1 MKIEKFVLGI
11 LSTNSYIVSDENKNA
26 VIFDCGVYS
35 ATISSYIEENEL
47 KLKKIL
53 LTHSHFDHIG
63 GCAQLQEQTGAPV
76 YIHEAEEDSL
86 NDGDKNLANAFP
98 FSSFEKIEDYRTI
111 SDGDVIKVGDMQFKV
126 MHTPGHSKGSVCYII
141 EDVIFAG
148 DTVFA
153 GSVGRT
159 DNYGGNQAEQRKSL
173 KRLIELDGDY
183 KLLCGHGEDTTL
195 DVERKHNPY
204 LQRSYYDAGI

>member
-1 MKIEKFVLGI
+1 MRIEKFVLGV

-47 KLKKIL
+47 NLKKIL
-53 LTHSHFDHIG
+53 LTHSHFDHMG

-76 YIHEAEEDSL
+76 YIHEAEAQWL
-86 NDGDKNLANAFP
+86 NDGDKNLANSFLYA
-98 FSSFEKIEDYRTI
+98 SFENVEDYRTI
-111 SDGDVIKVGDMQFKV
+111 ADGDVINAGDLQFKV

-148 DTVFA
+148 DTIFA

-159 DNYGGNQAEQRKSL
+159 DNYGGNQAEQRQSL
-173 KRLIELDGDY
+173 KRLIELEGDY

-195 DVERKHNPY
+195 NVERKNNPY
-204 LQRSYYDAGI
+204 LQSSYYDAGI

>member
-1 MKIEKFVLGI
+1 MKIEKFALGI
-11 LSTNSYIVSDENKNA
+11 LSTNSYIVSDENRNA

-35 ATISSYIEENEL
+35 PKISSYIEDNGL

-53 LTHSHFDHIG
+53 LTHSHFDHTG
-63 GCAQLQEQTGAPV
+63 GCAKLQEQTGALV
-76 YIHEAEEDSL
+76 YIHEAEEESL
-86 NDGDKNLANAFP
+86 NDRDKNLASAFP
-98 FSSFEKIEDYRTI
+98 FSTFEEIKEYRTI
-111 SDGDVIKVGDMQFKV
+111 ADGDIIEVGDMEFKV
-126 MHTPGHSKGSVCYII
+126 MHTPGHSEGSVCYII
-141 EDVIFAG
+141 DDVIFAG

-159 DNYGGNQAEQRKSL
+159 DNYSGDQAVQKRTL

-195 DVERKHNPY
+195 DMERKHNPY

>member
-1 MKIEKFVLGI
+1 MKIEKFVLGV
-11 LSTNSYIVSDENKNA
+11 LSTNSYVVSDENKNA

-47 KLKKIL
+47 NLKKIL
-53 LTHSHFDHIG
+53 LTHSHFDHMG

-98 FSSFEKIEDYRTI
+98 FSSFEKVKDYRTI
-111 SDGDVIKVGDMQFKV
+111 ADGDVIEVGAMRFKV

-148 DTVFA
+148 DTVFE

-159 DNYGGNQAEQRKSL
+159 DNYGGNQAEQKQSL

-183 KLLCGHGEDTTL
+183 KLLCGHGGDTTL
-195 DVERKHNPY
+195 DIERKHNPY
-204 LQRSYYDAGI
+204 LQSSYYDAGF